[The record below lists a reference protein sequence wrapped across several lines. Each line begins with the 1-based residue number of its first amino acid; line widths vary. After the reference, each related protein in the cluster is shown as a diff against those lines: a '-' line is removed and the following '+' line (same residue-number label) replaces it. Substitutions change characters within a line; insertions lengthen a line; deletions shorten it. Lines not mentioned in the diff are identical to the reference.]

1 MGRFVLFTGAYA
13 SLDLFTMDM
22 ADEFIK
28 MGHEVM
34 IYNVKDTAT
43 SLQNFAKFATK
54 PIDFALGYNNLG
66 FNMELTPGRNIWDD
80 LGVLFI
86 NILMDHPF
94 HYRSA
99 LMAAPKNCAVLV
111 CDRNHVGYIT
121 RFFGNIPMVAFL
133 PHGGN
138 HFNPGSK
145 ISDRHIDVFYA
156 GGLSRDLV
164 KQIMPVCSKYTKFDG
179 KKMIEEVYDYL
190 VANSSELTENAIE
203 KYLIDHNVQVS
214 DDELSEIIT
223 DFRVVDSFATSYYR
237 EKTIETLVEAGIDV
251 TVCGRGWDNCKC
263 FNNPHFHYGGFV
275 SPEDV
280 AKMMCDSKIVLNT
293 MTWFKDGSHD
303 RVFNGMLARAVS
315 ITDVSGYMKETVS
328 DKENG
333 ILFELDKIDE
343 LPDIIKNILSDE
355 KIAQK
360 IADAGYEYACNE
372 HMMKHRAKDIV
383 ETFLG

>member
-1 MGRFVLFTGAYA
+1 MGRLVLFTGAYA

-22 ADEFIK
+22 ADELVK

-34 IYNVKDTAT
+34 LYNVKDTANA
-43 SLQNFAKFATK
+43 LQEFAKFASK

-66 FNMELTPGRNIWDD
+66 FNMELTPGHNIWDD

-94 HYRSA
+94 HYRTA

-111 CDRNHVGYIT
+111 CDRNHVDYIT
-121 RFFGNIPMVAFL
+121 RFFKNIPMVAFL

-138 HFNPGSK
+138 HFAPGPDIDK
-145 ISDRHIDVFYA
+145 RHIDVFYA

-164 KQIMPVCSKYTKFDG
+164 QQIMPVCSKYTQFDG

-190 VANSSELTENAIE
+190 VQNPSELTENAIE
-203 KYLIDHNVQVS
+203 RYLLEHGITVS

-237 EKTIETLVEAGIDV
+237 EKTIEELVEAGVDV

-263 FNNPHFHYGGFV
+263 FTNPHFHYGGFV

-303 RVFNGMLARAVS
+303 RVFNGMLAKAVA
-315 ITDVSGYMKETVS
+315 ITDVSGYMEEVV
-328 DKENG
+328 ENNRNG
-333 ILFELDKIDE
+333 ILFKLDQIGD
-343 LPDIIKNILSDE
+343 LPSVIKDILQDHQK
-355 KIAQK
+355 AQN
-360 IADAGYEYACNE
+360 IADCGYELASNE
-372 HMMKHRAKDIV
+372 HMMRHRAKDIV